1 MKSYFSTGCVALF
14 ALAFCSVAAA
24 QGGSSSEVK
33 KVVHCHEGNPDSFVP
48 SKSTNS
54 TAHDAM
60 RPIYSRLIRNLR
72 GSTRITGG
80 LAEHW
85 DISRD
90 GTEIVFHLRKGV
102 KWHSNQHFTP
112 TRDFNADDVL
122 FMIERQWKTDH
133 PFHQVSGNRYPFFQ
147 STGMNTLLKN
157 VEKVDDHTI
166 KITLNEPKTA
176 FLFNFLLGFTA
187 VQSHEYASKMLQQG
201 RPEIIDQY
209 PIGTGPFQ
217 FVGFEKDRVIRYKR
231 FDDYWEGRA
240 QIQELDFL
248 IVPNPNDRWEKIK
261 SNVCQV
267 MTLPLPQQLDE
278 MRKHPDVRVEQI
290 PGVNV
295 SYMAYNL
302 TKPPFNDVRVR
313 KALNMAVNKAEI
325 LDKVYLGNAINAVNL
340 IPPTMWSHNDNVKDD
355 PYDPQAAKQLLA
367 EAGFPNGFTTELWA
381 MSVARPHNPNP
392 QLMAELISKDLAKIG
407 VQAPVKVVDWS
418 EYSRRLRNGEHQ
430 LGLQGW
436 TGSHAD
442 PDYFFYNLL
451 TCETASNGGANV
463 SKFCNERYD
472 ELVMQARKIANPMLR
487 IPLYEEAQQIFKDH
501 APWLTIAHTVQTVVF
516 RNEIID
522 LRLNPFGG
530 FTYYGVD
537 IQRGAQR
544 GRVRP

>member
-1 MKSYFSTGCVALF
+1 MSGHLSKTLVAL
-14 ALAFCSVAAA
+14 LAVGSCCVSFA
-24 QGGSSSEVK
+24 QGGLQSHVK
-33 KVVHCHEGNPDSFVP
+33 RIVHCHEGNPDTFVP
-48 SKSTNS
+48 SKSSNS

-60 RPIYSRLIRNLR
+60 RPIYSRLIRTLR
-72 GSTRITGG
+72 GSTRITGA

-85 DISRD
+85 EISRD
-90 GTEIVFHLRKGV
+90 GTEIVFLLRKGV

-133 PFHQVSGNRYPFFQ
+133 PFHHVGGGRYPFFQ

-166 KITLNEPKTA
+166 KITLHEPKTA
-176 FLFNFLLGFTA
+176 FLFNFMLGFTA
-187 VQSHEYASKMLQQG
+187 VQSHEYATKMLQQG

-217 FVGFEKDRVIRYKR
+217 FVAYEKDQYIRYKR

-240 QIQELDFL
+240 QLEELHFL
-248 IVPNPNDRWEKIK
+248 IVPNPKDRWEKLK
-261 SNVCQV
+261 SNECQV
-267 MTLPLPQQLDE
+267 MTLPLPQQLEE
-278 MRKHPDVRVEQI
+278 MRKHPEISVDQI

-302 TKPPFNDVRVR
+302 NKPPFNDVRVR
-313 KALNMAVNKAEI
+313 KALNMAVNKPAI
-325 LDKVYLGNAINAVNL
+325 LDKVYLGSAVNAVNL
-340 IPPTMWSHNDNVKDD
+340 IPPTMWSHNDDVKDD
-355 PYDPQAAKQLLA
+355 PYDPQAAKRLLA

-392 QLMAELISKDLAKIG
+392 LLMAELISKDLAQIG
-407 VQAPVKVVDWS
+407 VQATVKVVDWS
-418 EYSRRLRNGEHQ
+418 VYSRRLRNGEHQ
-430 LGLQGW
+430 MALQGW
-436 TGSHAD
+436 TGSHGD

-451 TCETASNGGANV
+451 TCETAINGGANV

-472 ELVMQARKIANPMLR
+472 DLVMQARKIANPLLR
-487 IPLYEEAQQIFKDH
+487 IPLYEEAQQIFKSH
-501 APWLTIAHTVQTVVF
+501 APWLTMAHTMQTVVF
-516 RNEIID
+516 RNEVVD
-522 LRLNPFGG
+522 LRLNPFGS

-537 IQRGAQR
+537 IRRDEQRPRQ
-544 GRVRP
+544 